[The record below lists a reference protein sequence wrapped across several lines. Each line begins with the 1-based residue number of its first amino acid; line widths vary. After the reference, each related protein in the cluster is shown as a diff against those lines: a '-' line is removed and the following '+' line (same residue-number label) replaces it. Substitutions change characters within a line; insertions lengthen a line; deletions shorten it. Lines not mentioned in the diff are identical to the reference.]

1 VAPPRNSGSKPGRA
15 LALLAALIVVML
27 LGIIAPNI
35 GSPGKWHQ
43 DFKVTLGLDLSSG
56 TQATLRAVTLKGG
69 KNPPSDLM
77 QQAVAIINNRVN
89 ASGSTGVS
97 VQQEGSTDIQV
108 TAPGQG
114 SQQLINNVDTTAQLR
129 FRAVLL
135 EGSSTA
141 AATPSASAT
150 TSPSPSASASST
162 SSAKSKASPSASTKA
177 HIEHA
182 AATPSPSVQA
192 GSTASAKAS
201 SSATPAASASASP
214 SPTGSAAT
222 TAGNPSAVNAATMK
236 LFDKLD
242 CSNLNTW
249 KTKLGYNEQQWDD
262 PGTQTVACG
271 PSNVKGGPNVKYVL
285 DKAVILGTDVTN
297 EAANIDTTSNQWVVN
312 LSLNSRAANAFK
324 ELTSTQ
330 ATKYTPNASTNSDD
344 AVLAQTAI
352 VLDGNVISA
361 PQTTET
367 IPNGQVQITNIG
379 GEAAAT
385 QLASQLKYGALP
397 LTFKV
402 VNTTTVTAQLGKNQL
417 DAGLI
422 AGGIGLI
429 LVVIYSFFYY
439 RGLGSVSVSSLA
451 IAALLGYLSVVL
463 LSKYQGFTLSL
474 TGVAGLIVA
483 IGITADS
490 FVVFFERL
498 RDEVRDG
505 RSLRAAVE
513 SGWRRARRTILVSDT
528 VSFLA
533 ALLLYIFSVGDVKG
547 FAYTLGLTTLIDVI
561 VVFLFTK
568 PMVTILARTKF
579 FGQGHKWS
587 GLDPARL
594 GARAPWR
601 SGVPRRSERTTGRTT
616 GRTSGRAGGS
626 GPGRTS
632 RTTSREA

>member
-1 VAPPRNSGSKPGRA
+1 LFV
-15 LALLAALIVVML
+15 LVVLML
-27 LGIIAPNI
+27 VGIIGPNI
-35 GSPGKWHQ
+35 GSPGKWHH
-43 DFKVTLGLDLSSG
+43 DFKVGLGLDLSSG
-56 TQATLRAVTLKGG
+56 TQATLRAVTQKGQA
-69 KNPPSDLM
+69 PPQDDM
-77 QQAVAIINNRVN
+77 KTAVAIINDRVN
-89 ASGSTGVS
+89 ASGNTGVS

-135 EGSSTA
+135 EGSSLPA
-141 AATPSASAT
+141 PTPSASSTAT
-150 TSPSPSASASST
+150 PNASS
-162 SSAKSKASPSASTKA
+162 SATPSASTKA
-177 HIEHA
+177 YIKHA
-182 AATPSPSVQA
+182 AATPSPSAQA
-192 GSTASAKAS
+192 SSSAKAKAS
-201 SSATPAASASASP
+201 SSASPSASASA

-222 TAGNPSAVNAATMK
+222 ATTAGNAKAVDPAVLK
-236 LFDKLD
+236 LFNKLD
-242 CSNLNTW
+242 CTNLNNW
-249 KTKLGYNEQQWDD
+249 KTKLKYTEAQWDAPD
-262 PGTQTVACG
+262 SQTVACG
-271 PSNVKGGPNVKYVL
+271 QNGVKYVL

-297 EAANIDTTSNQWVVN
+297 ESSGIDSTSNQPVVN
-312 LSLNSRAANAFK
+312 LTLNSKATKAFGK
-324 ELTSTQ
+324 LTATQ
-330 ATKYTPNASTNSDD
+330 ATKYQPSASTNPDD
-344 AVLAQTAI
+344 QVLDQTAI
-352 VLDGNVISA
+352 VLDGNVVSA
-361 PQTTET
+361 PATTEA
-367 IPNGQVQITNIG
+367 IPAGQVQITG
-379 GEAAAT
+379 LGSQAAADE
-385 QLASQLKYGALP
+385 LAQQLKYGALP

-402 VNTTTVTAQLGKNQL
+402 VNVQNVSPSLGRSQLE
-417 DAGLI
+417 AGLI

-439 RGLGSVSVSSLA
+439 RGLGSVSISSLL
-451 IAALLGYLSVVL
+451 IAGLIGYLSVVL

-474 TGVAGLIVA
+474 TGIAGLIVA

-498 RDEVRDG
+498 RDEVREG

-513 SGWRRARRTILVSDT
+513 SGWKRARRTILVSDT

-568 PMVTILARTKF
+568 PMVTLLARTKF

-587 GLDPARL
+587 GLDPERL

-601 SGVPRRSERTTGRTT
+601 SGLPRRTT
-616 GRTSGRAGGS
+616 RTSGSARR
-626 GPGRTS
+626 P

>member
-1 VAPPRNSGSKPGRA
+1 VAPPRNSGSKPGRL
-15 LALLAALIVVML
+15 LALLVALIVVML
-27 LGIIAPNI
+27 IGIVGSNI
-35 GSPGKWHQ
+35 GNPGQWHK
-43 DFKVTLGLDLSSG
+43 DFKVGLGLDLSSG

-89 ASGSTGVS
+89 ASGNTGVS
-97 VQQEGSTDIQV
+97 VQQEGATDIQV

-129 FRAVLL
+129 WRPVLL

-141 AATPSASAT
+141 AATPSASPS
-150 TSPSPSASASST
+150 TSPSGSSSASPSAS
-162 SSAKSKASPSASTKA
+162 SSAKAKASPSASTKA
-177 HIEHA
+177 YIKKA
-182 AATPSPSVQA
+182 AATPSPSAQA
-192 GSTASAKAS
+192 TSTASAKAS
-201 SSATPAASASASP
+201 SSASPKASASASS
-214 SPTGSAAT
+214 SPTSSAT
-222 TAGNPSAVNAATMK
+222 TAGDPSAVSAATMK

-249 KTKLGYNEQQWDD
+249 KTKLGYTEPQWDD

-271 PSNVKGGPNVKYVL
+271 PNGVKYVL
-285 DKAVILGTDVTN
+285 GKAVILGTDVTN
-297 EAANIDTTSNQWVVN
+297 EAAEIDTTSNQWVVN
-312 LSLNSRAANAFK
+312 LSLNSKAAKAFGT
-324 ELTSTQ
+324 LTATQ
-330 ATKYTPNASTNSDD
+330 ASKYYPNVSTNADD
-344 AVLAQTAI
+344 SVLDQTAI
-352 VLDGNVISA
+352 VLDGNVVSA
-361 PQTTET
+361 PQTTT
-367 IPNGQVQITNIG
+367 AIPGGQVQITGLG
-379 GEAAAT
+379 GQTQAT
-385 QLASQLKYGALP
+385 TLASQLKYGALP

-402 VNTTTVTAQLGKNQL
+402 VDVQNVSASLGRSQL

-439 RGLGSVSVSSLA
+439 RGLGSVSISSLI
-451 IAALLGYLSVVL
+451 IAALLGYMAVVL
-463 LSKYQGFTLSL
+463 LTRYQNFTLSL
-474 TGVAGLIVA
+474 AGIAGLIVA

-498 RDEVRDG
+498 RDEVREG

-533 ALLLYIFSVGDVKG
+533 ALLLYIFSVGEVKG
-547 FAYTLGLTTLIDVI
+547 FAYTLGLTTLIDVV

-568 PMVTILARTKF
+568 PMVTLLARTRF

-601 SGVPRRSERTTGRTT
+601 SGVPRRTARTT
-616 GRTSGRAGGS
+616 GRTSSRAGSSGS
-626 GPGRTS
+626 GRTS
-632 RTTSREA
+632 RTTSREV

>member
-1 VAPPRNSGSKPGRA
+1 LFV
-15 LALLAALIVVML
+15 LVVLML
-27 LGIIAPNI
+27 VGIIGPNI
-35 GSPGKWHQ
+35 GSPGKWHH
-43 DFKVTLGLDLSSG
+43 DFKVGLGLDLSSG
-56 TQATLRAVTLKGG
+56 TQATLRAVTQKGQA
-69 KNPPSDLM
+69 PPQDDM
-77 QQAVAIINNRVN
+77 KTAVAIINDRVN
-89 ASGSTGVS
+89 ASGNTGVS

-135 EGSSTA
+135 EGSSLPA
-141 AATPSASAT
+141 PTPSASSTAT
-150 TSPSPSASASST
+150 PNASS
-162 SSAKSKASPSASTKA
+162 SATPSASTKA
-177 HIEHA
+177 YIKHA
-182 AATPSPSVQA
+182 AATPSPSAQA
-192 GSTASAKAS
+192 SSSAKAKAS
-201 SSATPAASASASP
+201 SSASPSASASA

-222 TAGNPSAVNAATMK
+222 TAGNAKAVDPAVLK
-236 LFDKLD
+236 LFNKLD
-242 CSNLNTW
+242 CTNLNNW
-249 KTKLGYNEQQWDD
+249 KTKLKYTEAQWDA
-262 PGTQTVACG
+262 PNSQTVACG
-271 PSNVKGGPNVKYVL
+271 QNGVKYVL

-297 EAANIDTTSNQWVVN
+297 ESSGIDSTSNQPVVN
-312 LSLNSRAANAFK
+312 LTLNSKATKAFGK
-324 ELTSTQ
+324 LTATQ
-330 ATKYTPNASTNSDD
+330 ATKYQPSASTNPDD
-344 AVLAQTAI
+344 QVLDQTAI
-352 VLDGNVISA
+352 VLDGNVVSA
-361 PQTTET
+361 PATTEA
-367 IPNGQVQITNIG
+367 IPAGQVQITG
-379 GEAAAT
+379 LGSQAAADE
-385 QLASQLKYGALP
+385 LAQQLKYGALP

-402 VNTTTVTAQLGKNQL
+402 VNVQNVSPSLGRSQLE
-417 DAGLI
+417 AGLI

-439 RGLGSVSVSSLA
+439 RGLGSVSISSLL
-451 IAALLGYLSVVL
+451 IAGLIGYLSVVL

-474 TGVAGLIVA
+474 TGIAGLIVA

-498 RDEVRDG
+498 RDEVREG

-513 SGWRRARRTILVSDT
+513 SGWKRARRTILVSDT

-568 PMVTILARTKF
+568 PMVTLLARTKF

-587 GLDPARL
+587 GLDPERL

-601 SGVPRRSERTTGRTT
+601 SGLPRRTT
-616 GRTSGRAGGS
+616 RTSGSARR
-626 GPGRTS
+626 P